1 MADSKKKSMFAESEV
16 ADESWMTTYS
26 DMVTLLLT
34 FFVLLVSM
42 STINMGMWQ
51 EFKEGYKAEVLAE
64 EDVATPLGKMKLD
77 LDSSLLLER
86 IAGTVS
92 IRLSRNSIE
101 MNILSDELYEMGEAV
116 INQGADDI
124 LQKILGAM
132 DKIDY
137 YRFSVEI
144 EGHTDDV
151 PINNRKYPS
160 NWELSVARASGIVKY
175 LISNGFA
182 TDRLKAAGYADTKPL
197 APNLDEGGNPLPD
210 NRDINRRIVL
220 RIK

>member
-1 MADSKKKSMFAESEV
+1 
-16 ADESWMTTYS
+16 
-26 DMVTLLLT
+26 
-34 FFVLLVSM
+34 
-42 STINMGMWQ
+42 
-51 EFKEGYKAEVLAE
+51 
-64 EDVATPLGKMKLD
+64 MKLD

-86 IAGTVS
+86 IAGTMS